1 MNKKINL
8 DYKKLS
14 EEVLDNKKI
23 LLNLR
28 FQKSSGQLEK
38 TSQIKNAR
46 KQIARLK
53 TKLSM
58 IKGDENA

>member
-8 DYKKLS
+8 DYKKLH

-38 TSQIKNAR
+38 TSQIKNAK